1 MTDPDGQ
8 GGEVNGE
15 PKGGSE
21 ETGASASDGS
31 VERRLAALTDAIRTR
46 DWRASR
52 DRAAPPAATPEV
64 MATEALVTA
73 DLGPDGGAEAGP
85 KEAGAQS
92 DAPIAP
98 ESSLTEPTPPT
109 PPTGPTE
116 PTGGRS
122 TGRRRHA
129 APKARRGRFWVV
141 ALLFVVGMASS
152 AGRPA
157 STPRKST

>member
-1 MTDPDGQ
+1 M
-8 GGEVNGE
+8 NG
-15 PKGGSE
+15 GGSE
-21 ETGASASDGS
+21 ETGAPASDGS

-109 PPTGPTE
+109 GPTE

-122 TGRRRHA
+122 TARRRHA

-141 ALLFVVGMASS
+141 ALLFVVGMESS
-152 AGRPA
+152 ASRPA
-157 STPRKST
+157 STPGKST

>member
-73 DLGPDGGAEAGP
+73 DLGPDGGSEASP

-98 ESSLTEPTPPT
+98 ESS
-109 PPTGPTE
+109 PTE

-129 APKARRGRFWVV
+129 APRARRGRFWVV

-157 STPRKST
+157 STPGKST